1 MAKEGFTQDTL
12 KARFPNVYKAM
23 MDTEQLRPPDGFYN
37 TYVNFFRN
45 YRSANGTQR
54 KVSLQAILE
63 YLEATGKKF
72 SITIK

>member
-12 KARFPNVYKAM
+12 KSKYPNVYKAM
-23 MDTEQLRPPDGFYN
+23 MSISDTKPPVGYYN

-45 YRSANGTQR
+45 YRSANGNQR

-63 YLEATGKKF
+63 YLEASGKKF

>member
-1 MAKEGFTQDTL
+1 MAKEGFTKDTL
-12 KARFPNVYKAM
+12 KKRYPNVYKAM
-23 MDTEQLRPPDGFYN
+23 METEELSAPDGHYN

-45 YRSANGTQR
+45 YRSANGTLR

-63 YLEATGKKF
+63 YLEASGKKF